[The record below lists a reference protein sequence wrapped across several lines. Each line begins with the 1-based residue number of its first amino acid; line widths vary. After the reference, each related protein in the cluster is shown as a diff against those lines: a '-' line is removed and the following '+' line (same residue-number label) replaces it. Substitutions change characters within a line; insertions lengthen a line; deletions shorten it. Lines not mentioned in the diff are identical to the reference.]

1 MSPPPTVR
9 MRDLPPW
16 RLHRRNEASGADSA
30 PAEVTASVNETTR
43 QARENWKA
51 LKTSLRGLTNTYG
64 GGGRWRLK

>member
-9 MRDLPPW
+9 MWDLPPW
-16 RLHRRNEASGADSA
+16 RLHRQNEASGADSA
-30 PAEVTASVNETTR
+30 PVEVRASVNKTTR

-64 GGGRWRLK
+64 GRWRLK